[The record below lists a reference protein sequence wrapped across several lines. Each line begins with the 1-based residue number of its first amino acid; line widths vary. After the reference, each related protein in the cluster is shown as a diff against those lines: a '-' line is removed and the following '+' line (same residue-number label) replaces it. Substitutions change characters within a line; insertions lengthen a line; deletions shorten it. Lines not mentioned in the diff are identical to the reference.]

1 MYTIL
6 ITDNNDL
13 ITTEKSEITQFSN
26 LVNNIKFL
34 CSPNY
39 YNEDMSSYD
48 TVILEYITPLTK
60 SYRREKLILS
70 DERYKDY
77 LQYILPIDSKITAE
91 YGYVEMQITFKKN
104 DISSETKSIE
114 NKIRKTKL
122 YRLKIEPVENWNNY
136 VFDVSEN
143 SISSMTSDVINDQSI
158 SNDSTYSSQKIED
171 NFIDNSE
178 LDEALDEHVEI
189 VYSKD
194 QPVNTTATTWFKV
207 IE

>member
-13 ITTEKSEITQFSN
+13 IATEKSEITQFSN

-60 SYRREKLILS
+60 SYRREALVLS
-70 DERYKDY
+70 NERYKDY
-77 LQYILPIDSKITAE
+77 LQYILPLDSKITAE
-91 YGYVEMQITFKKN
+91 YGYVEMQITFKKT

-122 YRLKIEPVENWNNY
+122 YRLKIEAVENWNNY
-136 VFDVSEN
+136 TFDVSEN
-143 SISSMTSDVINDQSI
+143 SINSTTSDVINDQNI

-171 NFIDNSE
+171 NFIDNTE
-178 LDEALDEHVEI
+178 LDKAFDENIEI
-189 VYSKD
+189 IYSED
-194 QPVNTTATTWFKV
+194 QPINTTAKTWFKV